1 MIIVTWDSYSRCD
14 GTVQN

>member
-1 MIIVTWDSYSRCD
+1 MIRVTRDSNSRCE

>member
-1 MIIVTWDSYSRCD
+1 MIIVTWDSNSRCE

>member
-1 MIIVTWDSYSRCD
+1 MIIVTWDSYSRCE

>member
-1 MIIVTWDSYSRCD
+1 VTWDSYSRCE

>member
-1 MIIVTWDSYSRCD
+1 MIRVTWDSYSCCE

>member
-1 MIIVTWDSYSRCD
+1 MIIVTWDSNSHCE